1 MANWVSVQEGTVR
14 RNFARIAIATIVLL
28 GLVLFFFF
36 FVANG
41 GESEAPST
49 TAQTTNSEIVGSW
62 AVERSSVDPG
72 SDEVRADGFNQSF
85 AGYRISLLG
94 DLPVVVVGR
103 TTEVSGELQVS
114 NGAADLQLQI
124 DAATFNSGDE
134 QTDSL
139 ISETLETS
147 DNSEITF
154 SLNEPIF
161 LDPGTTS
168 LEGTALGELTIATES
183 QPTKIS
189 YRAQLLTDTGVLA
202 DFTDADKLVQ
212 VAISAEIDIENFGL
226 DTEAL
231 ELTSTTVMLEG
242 LLNFVPV
249 SE

>member
-49 TAQTTNSEIVGSW
+49 TAQTTSSEIVGSW
-62 AVERSSVDPG
+62 TVERSSVDPG

-94 DLPVVVVGR
+94 DLPVVVGR

-147 DNSEITF
+147 GNSEITF

-183 QPTKIS
+183 QPTEIS

-212 VAISAEIDIENFGL
+212 VAVSAEIDIENFGL